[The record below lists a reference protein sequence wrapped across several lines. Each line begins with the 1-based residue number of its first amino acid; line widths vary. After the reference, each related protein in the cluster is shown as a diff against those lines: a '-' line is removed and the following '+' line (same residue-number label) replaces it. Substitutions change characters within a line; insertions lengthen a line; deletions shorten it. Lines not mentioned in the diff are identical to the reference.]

1 MGDRGRSRSRSPHES
16 IYESTAELSVTIAQE
31 PAGDNQVMWLVKDEY
46 WGASWYR
53 EVIHFCDQLEQQYQW
68 RSGIEYGQL
77 TWTSHNGNDVVNHYY
92 THDLSKKP
100 WTQTRFRDAE
110 REHVRSSKEILRV
123 LK

>member
-1 MGDRGRSRSRSPHES
+1 MADRGRSRSRSPHGCT
-16 IYESTAELSVTIAQE
+16 YLSTAKLPLAIAQE
-31 PAGDNQVMWLVKDEY
+31 PASQNQVMWLVKDEY

-53 EVIHFCDQLEQQYQW
+53 EVIHFRDQLEQQYQ
-68 RSGIEYGQL
+68 RGIGIEYGQL
-77 TWTSHNGNDVVNHYY
+77 RWPSHNGNDEVTHYY

-100 WTQTRFRDAE
+100 WTQTRFWDAN